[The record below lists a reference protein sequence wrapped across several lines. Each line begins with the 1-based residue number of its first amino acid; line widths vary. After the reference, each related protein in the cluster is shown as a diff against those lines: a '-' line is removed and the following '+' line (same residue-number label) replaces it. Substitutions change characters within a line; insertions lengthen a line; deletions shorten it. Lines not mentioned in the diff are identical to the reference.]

1 MDKSRSF
8 LLLNHFYK
16 LYTPVLPS
24 LGCSLTVSLAFHS
37 ASQVFQKCLSH
48 KWINKRIQIPRCPKL
63 ISVLDLCPNLSKTG
77 LLPISEFLISEVPSG
92 PHPLLEAQRTS
103 ILPWTDSTHP
113 EIVLILRFYRILF
126 MFFKLPPPKFSLTIG
141 NVTLGPFFMSPL
153 PRISDLSH
161 NVKLKLLDS
170 ANCLFT

>member
-37 ASQVFQKCLSH
+37 ASQVFQKCLTH
-48 KWINKRIQIPRCPKL
+48 KWMNKRIQIPRCPKL
-63 ISVLDLCPNLSKTG
+63 ISVLDLCSNPSKTG
-77 LLPISEFLISEVPSG
+77 LLSTSEFLISEVPSG
-92 PHPLLEAQRTS
+92 PHLLLEAQKTS

-113 EIVLILRFYRILF
+113 GIVLILRFYRILF
-126 MFFKLPPPKFSLTIG
+126 MFFKLPPPKFNLTIG
-141 NVTLGPFFMSPL
+141 NVTLGPFYMSPL
-153 PRISDLSH
+153 PRISDLTIMSSW
-161 NVKLKLLDS
+161 NL
-170 ANCLFT
+170 